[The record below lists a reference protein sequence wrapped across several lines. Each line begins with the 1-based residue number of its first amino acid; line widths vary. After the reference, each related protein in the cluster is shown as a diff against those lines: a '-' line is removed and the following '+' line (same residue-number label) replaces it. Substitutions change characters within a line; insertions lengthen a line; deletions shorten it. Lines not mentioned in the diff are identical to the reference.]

1 METNFEKLQ
10 LRWLE
15 TIEHSNGRREELL
28 KIQSQMFQ
36 LSHVSDSTDT
46 SRIAAA
52 DAEYQLAEAQV
63 GEAWDALWTAY
74 NGRA

>member
-1 METNFEKLQ
+1 METNIEKLHA
-10 LRWLE
+10 RWLE

-28 KIQSQMFQ
+28 KVQSEMFQ
-36 LSHVSDSTDT
+36 SSHVSNSTDA

-52 DAEYQLAEAQV
+52 VAEYQLAEAQV